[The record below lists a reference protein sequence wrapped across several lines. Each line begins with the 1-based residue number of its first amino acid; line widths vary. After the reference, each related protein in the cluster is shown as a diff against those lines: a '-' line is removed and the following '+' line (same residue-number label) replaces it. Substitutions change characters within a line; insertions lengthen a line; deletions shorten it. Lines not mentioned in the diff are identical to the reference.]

1 MIRSLL
7 VVDGTNVSWAWPR
20 ARPLMVAGRHQHAQ
34 ALLLS
39 YSQSSP
45 LLTQHDELVIVFDG
59 PPHRLPGVRSPR
71 VRILYPDPGTSA
83 DHRIIELVEAHR
95 HRGAPA
101 RLVSSDRA
109 LRDAVR
115 NLGATTMGAMELISV
130 IDRRGGDGPD
140 RPPRARGEKPLP
152 SAEDTRDW
160 LRRFNHHERRRGQKE
175 GDSR

>member
-20 ARPLMVAGRHQHAQ
+20 ARPLMVAGRHQDAQ
-34 ALLLS
+34 ALLLA

-45 LLTQHDELVIVFDG
+45 LLTQHEELVIVFDG
-59 PPHRLPGVRSPR
+59 PPHRLPGARSPR
-71 VRILYPDPGTSA
+71 VRVLYPDPGTSA
-83 DHRIIELVEAHR
+83 DHRIIELVEVHR

-101 RLVSSDRA
+101 LLVSSDRA

-115 NLGATTMGAMELISV
+115 SLGATTMGAMELISA
-130 IDRRGGDGPD
+130 IDQRGAAAPGHPPRGGL
-140 RPPRARGEKPLP
+140 EKPLP

-160 LRRFNHHERRRGQKE
+160 LHRFNHQKGRRGQKE

>member
-1 MIRSLL
+1 MSRSLL

-20 ARPLMVAGRHQHAQ
+20 ARPLMVAARHQDAQ
-34 ALLLS
+34 ALLIS

-45 LLTQHDELVIVFDG
+45 LLTRHDELVIVFDG
-59 PPHRLPGVRSPR
+59 PPHRLPVARSPR
-71 VRILYPDPGTSA
+71 VRVLYPDPGTSA

-101 RLVSSDRA
+101 LLASSDRA

-115 NLGATTMGAMELISV
+115 RLGATTMGAMELIAV
-130 IDRRGGDGPD
+130 IDRRGPAAPGGPSKAG
-140 RPPRARGEKPLP
+140 PEKPLP

-160 LRRFNHHERRRGQKE
+160 LHRFRHRERRPGQKA

>member
-1 MIRSLL
+1 MSRSLL
-7 VVDGTNVSWAWPR
+7 VVDGSNVSWAWPR
-20 ARPLMVAGRHQHAQ
+20 ARPLMVAGRHQDAQ
-34 ALLLS
+34 ALLIS
-39 YSQSSP
+39 YAQSSP

-59 PPHRLPGVRSPR
+59 PPHRLLGVRSPR
-71 VRILYPDPGTSA
+71 VRVLYPDPGTSA
-83 DHRIIELVEAHR
+83 DHRIIELVEVHR

-101 RLVSSDRA
+101 LLVSSDRA

-130 IDRRGGDGPD
+130 IDRRGAA
-140 RPPRARGEKPLP
+140 PPGRSARARLEKPLP

-160 LRRFNHHERRRGQKE
+160 LHRFTHHERRRGQKE